1 MAQFTTRLRNSWL
14 ARIIRPLNGAEDR
27 SFDSG
32 KYWEDR
38 YAKGGNSGA
47 GSYGELARFKAE
59 VLNRFIREHSIQ
71 SVVEWGC
78 GDGHQLSLLEVDQY
92 TGLDVAQTS
101 ITQCKE
107 RFADQPN
114 YAFWLNHPG
123 VQPENHRADLSLSL
137 DVIYHLIEDDVYHA
151 YLGQVFSS
159 AHRFVIMYSTNTND
173 QAERQSG
180 HVRHRLFAKDV
191 EERFQQFE
199 LIDHILNRYSEQ
211 SPAEFFIY
219 RKRD

>member
-14 ARIIRPLNGAEDR
+14 ARIIRPLNRVEYR
-27 SFDSG
+27 SFDST
-32 KYWEDR
+32 KYWEER

-59 VLNRFIREHSIQ
+59 VLNRFIREHGIR

-92 TGLDVAQTS
+92 IGLDVAQTS

-123 VQPENHRADLSLSL
+123 VQPENHSAELSLSL
-137 DVIYHLIEDDVYHA
+137 DVIYHLIEDDIYHA
-151 YLGQVFSS
+151 YLRQVFLSTR
-159 AHRFVIMYSTNTND
+159 RFVIIYSTNSD
-173 QAERQSG
+173 QQAERQSA
-180 HVRHRLFAKDV
+180 HVRHRTFTKDV

-199 LIDHILNRYSEQ
+199 LTDHIANRYPEQ

-219 RKRD
+219 RRRD